1 MAIPVTSVI
10 SSNQTDIALQ
20 ACIDGLGPGMFFS
33 YQVMAVTDR
42 HIGAT
47 S

>member
-1 MAIPVTSVI
+1 MAIPVTSES
-10 SSNQTDIALQ
+10 SSNQTDRALQ

-42 HIGAT
+42 HIGA